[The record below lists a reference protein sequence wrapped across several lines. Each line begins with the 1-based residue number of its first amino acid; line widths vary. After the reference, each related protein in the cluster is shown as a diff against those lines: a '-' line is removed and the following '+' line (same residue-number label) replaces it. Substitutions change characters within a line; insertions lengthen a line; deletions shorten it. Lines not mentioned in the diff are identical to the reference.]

1 MRFLIA
7 FMIGLGLSACSDGAS
22 EFPVTSN
29 GQEGLGKNVFL
40 VHLNDQN
47 IRTFRRSVSQRQPEV
62 EALPGPAYWNYR
74 VAPGDVL
81 SVLVYNHP
89 ELTMPAGPGRSAA
102 ETGFRVQSDGTF
114 FYPFVGQVQAS
125 GMAPEEIRA
134 NLMVGLADYIADPQ
148 IEVRVAAFNSQAIS
162 ITGAVAAPQRLPV
175 TTVPMT
181 LLDAVNAAGG
191 LGQEANSERVMIQRG
206 GRAYNIDLD
215 GFLERGLVSN
225 NPMLGP
231 GDVVYVP
238 ERAPEEVY
246 ILGEV
251 GRPAAIDLAGEE
263 LSLTQALARQGG
275 LDELRADAR
284 GVFVFR
290 GDSDNMTVFQ
300 LSVAS
305 PTGFLLGTRFGLEPG
320 DVVYV
325 TRSPRQR
332 WNDTITGLL
341 PTVGAVGAVATANST
356 LAEL

>member
-7 FMIGLGLSACSDGAS
+7 LICGLGLSACADGS
-22 EFPVTSN
+22 SRFPVTSENQAALDEGVSLIRLDERNISAFN
-29 GQEGLGKNVFL
+29 GA
-40 VHLNDQN
+40 
-47 IRTFRRSVSQRQPEV
+47 VSQPQS
-62 EALPGPAYWNYR
+62 ANMPGPARWDYR
-74 VAPGDVL
+74 VAPGDIL
-81 SVLVYNHP
+81 SVLVFNHP
-89 ELTMPAGPGRSAA
+89 ELTMPAGPQRSAA
-102 ETGFRVQSDGTF
+102 ESGFRVQSDGTF
-114 FYPFVGQVQAS
+114 FYPFVGQVQAA
-125 GMAPEEIRA
+125 GLAPERIRA

-148 IEVRVAAFNSQAIS
+148 LEVRVAAFNSQAIN
-162 ITGAVAAPQRLPV
+162 ITGAVAMPQRLPV

-191 LGQEANSERVMIQRG
+191 LDPEADPERVVIQRN

-215 GFLERGLVSN
+215 GFLERGVAAN
-225 NPMLGP
+225 NPMLGS

-238 ERAPEEVY
+238 ARGPQEVY

-251 GRPAAIDLAGEE
+251 GQPAGIDLAGEE

-290 GDSDNMTVFQ
+290 GDSENMTVFQ
-300 LSVAS
+300 LSVES
-305 PTGFLLGTRFGLEPG
+305 PAGFLLGTRFNLEAG

-332 WNDTITGLL
+332 WNDTINGLL
-341 PTVGAVGAVATANST
+341 PTVGAVNATSAT
-356 LAEL
+356 VDRL